1 MSPSIFYQTGQF
13 TLHSTY
19 IPHLDFFN
27 TNGIKCSSLGGVVS
41 GGQAILNWNFDWND
55 LYNQGLYGTK
65 GHIIVKERDN
75 IFQPTKIEVNWA
87 GNFQNLRKII
97 EDGRSEQ
104 YTVSLEYSLSP
115 FCDPR
120 EAALYDEI
128 FAPSDMTDAVLVVE
142 GKQIHVNK
150 AFLSI
155 HSDYFKALF
164 SKNFKEGRASEIEL
178 SEVSYNDFGLLCSRF
193 YPNPQ
198 FPDDKT
204 VERLLIMARRFLVS
218 SKRKMSDHQNFAEDT
233 YKKGNMVKDDD
244 IPECQDYIEA
254 AETNVPEVEEKIQIT
269 VVPEDFVCPVLVPD
283 YVKDIFWKNLAFE
296 KEHIAKAMDKRKGHR
311 NFPMRDMFKVAV
323 SQQDLVNEYYRS
335 KNVERR
341 EMMMRE
347 ETPLERSSEIS
358 PEILETLKEAGIQ
371 VIGKSAK
378 PAVL

>member
-218 SKRKMSDHQNFAEDT
+218 SVTLSVEHHLLHHSK
-233 YKKGNMVKDDD
+233 
-244 IPECQDYIEA
+244 IEA
-254 AETNVPEVEEKIQIT
+254 GRMLWLADEYAIPKVLEKSIREI
-269 VVPEDFVCPVLVPD
+269 DSLVK
-283 YVKDIFWKNLAFE
+283 VKK
-296 KEHIAKAMDKRKGHR
+296 
-311 NFPMRDMFKVAV
+311 
-323 SQQDLVNEYYRS
+323 
-335 KNVERR
+335 
-341 EMMMRE
+341 
-347 ETPLERSSEIS
+347 LERSKEYEKLSEKTKLLLLGR
-358 PEILETLKEAGIQ
+358 ILTLI
-371 VIGKSAK
+371 
-378 PAVL
+378 